1 MLTSREHAHCVR
13 SGPARGPACAPAE
26 ALLALRRPTPRP
38 GSTCTSLAARRAL
51 SSSWRSCPSWRAGWH
66 SRARSPG
73 TAPPPSA
80 PFWRGRPSVGTSWA
94 LGCQSTAGAYNSM
107 VKARSVHIFL
117 AEVRQGCAHFA
128 VSRFAM
134 LALPCRL
141 WPFAASSGHPRAAC
155 SGMTTHL
162 SPTYAWSGP
171 ESIAARLFSR
181 TSAAQRAQRRA
192 TRNCTAVDWMP
203 ACTARL
209 EGPPCAPC
217 GRMSAAVAP
226 ASTVVSVSPRRVAGA
241 GERTAHARARA
252 HTQRQT
258 DVASCQPRPPS
269 HLDGR

>member
-117 AEVRQGCAHFA
+117 AEVRQGRAHFA

-134 LALPCRL
+134 LVQTLALCCLL
-141 WPFAASSGHPRAAC
+141 WPPARRLQRDDDPSESEIRVVRPRVDRRAPLF
-155 SGMTTHL
+155 SHQRRPE
-162 SPTYAWSGP
+162 SPT
-171 ESIAARLFSR
+171 
-181 TSAAQRAQRRA
+181 
-192 TRNCTAVDWMP
+192 
-203 ACTARL
+203 ACHSQL
-209 EGPPCAPC
+209 H
-217 GRMSAAVAP
+217 GR
-226 ASTVVSVSPRRVAGA
+226 
-241 GERTAHARARA
+241 
-252 HTQRQT
+252 
-258 DVASCQPRPPS
+258 
-269 HLDGR
+269 